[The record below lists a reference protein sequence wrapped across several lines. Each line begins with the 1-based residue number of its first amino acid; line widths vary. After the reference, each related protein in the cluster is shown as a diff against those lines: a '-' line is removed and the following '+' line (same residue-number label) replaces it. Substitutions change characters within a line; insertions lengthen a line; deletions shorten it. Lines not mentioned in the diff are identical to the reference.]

1 MKCNLID
8 LQKKGKLL
16 CTTLFNCF
24 CIFVMCTTSS
34 LSFAQESAKET
45 ELAAL
50 DAEIQLA
57 IDKYKIPSVTFAI
70 MSQGQPLHLRAYG
83 MANKDADIKAS
94 ITTQYR
100 IASIS
105 KMIVSIAVMQLVE
118 SGELNLDDKI
128 ADILPDFTFSNR
140 WSKTHPL
147 QLAHILESTTG
158 WDGISLK
165 EFAYDN
171 NPPLDLKASLAINPN
186 SRESRWPPGTRHAYN
201 NSAATVAALIVENIT
216 GMSFFSYAEQHIFR
230 PLGVQS
236 ATYSDLDA
244 SSAIGYK
251 NGAAVTHKTILFRPA
266 GGLSLNIEDMAK
278 LLGMFIN
285 RGMVTN
291 NENETTH
298 HGHALLSPQTISR
311 MEHSHTTNVAEFSA
325 GYGLFNSV
333 RYYDGIRYRGHDGS
347 LPGWL
352 SELSYAPKLKAG
364 FVVLQN
370 SEQGQG
376 FRAIVNLITAY
387 LAKDFAPNKF
397 DIADIPDEWADMSG
411 YYRYQNPRFSKRFF
425 IERLVSAYKLE
436 ITDDK
441 AVFKSVFPPGWRREI
456 TYQSPNT
463 WQNDKGEAVLKLG
476 DDPIL
481 GRVLHWGDRV
491 FVPISALN
499 AWIDKVALVVWVLLL
514 LAMFVH
520 SIVWSIQHIKRKLA
534 KVNNSASKPAAF
546 RFSVSVANWSVL
558 LFILVLVLGLSSPI
572 ERFGNVGVYS
582 LGLFFSSLLMPIA
595 TLWAIWQW
603 IVTRKVTIGKF
614 TYRYCGLYLFVQ
626 LVVLVYLLNYGVVG
640 ILSWS

>member
-1 MKCNLID
+1 
-8 LQKKGKLL
+8 
-16 CTTLFNCF
+16 
-24 CIFVMCTTSS
+24 MCTISS
-34 LSFAQESAKET
+34 FSFAQESNRET

-57 IDKYKIPSVTFAI
+57 IDKYKIPSITFAI

-105 KMIVSIAVMQLVE
+105 KMVVSIAVMQLVE
-118 SGELNLDDKI
+118 NGELSLDDKI
-128 ADILPDFTFSNR
+128 ADILPDLTFSNK

-171 NPPLDLKASLAINPN
+171 NPPLDLMTSLAINPN
-186 SRESRWPPGTRHAYN
+186 SRESRWPPGTRHAYTN
-201 NSAATVAALIVENIT
+201 AAATIAALIVENKT
-216 GMSFFSYAEQHIFR
+216 GMSFFSYAEQHIFK
-230 PLGVQS
+230 PLRIQS
-236 ATYSDLDA
+236 ASYSALDA
-244 SSAIGYK
+244 NSAIGYK
-251 NGAAVTHKTILFRPA
+251 NGVAVTHKAILFRPS
-266 GGLSLNIEDMAK
+266 GGLSLSVEDMAK
-278 LLGMFIN
+278 LLGMFLN
-285 RGMVTN
+285 RGTVTD
-291 NENETTH
+291 
-298 HGHALLSPQTISR
+298 HGPALLSPQTISR
-311 MEHSHTTNVAEFSA
+311 MEYSHTTNVAEFSA

-352 SELSYAPKLKAG
+352 SELSYAPKQKVG

-370 SEQGQG
+370 SQQGQG

-387 LAKDFAPNKF
+387 LAKGFAPNKF
-397 DIADIPDEWADMSG
+397 DIADIPDEWRDMSG

-425 IERLVSAYKLE
+425 IERLVSTYKLE
-436 ITDDK
+436 ISDDK
-441 AVFKSVFPPGWRREI
+441 AVFTSVFPPGWKREL
-456 TYQSPNT
+456 TYQSQNT

-476 DDPIL
+476 DDPIS

-491 FVPISALN
+491 FVPISAMS
-499 AWIDKVALVVWVLLL
+499 AWIDKVVLVVWVLLL
-514 LAMFVH
+514 LAMFVF
-520 SIVWSIQHIKRKLA
+520 SIVWSIQHIKRKLSN
-534 KVNNSASKPAAF
+534 VNNSAGKLDAF
-546 RFSVSVANWSVL
+546 LLSVSLANWSVL
-558 LFILVLVLGLSSPI
+558 LFILVLVLGLFSPI
-572 ERFGNVGVYS
+572 ERLGNVGVHS
-582 LGLFFSSLLMPIA
+582 LGLFFSSLLMAIA

-603 IVTRKVTIGKF
+603 VVMRKVSIGKF
-614 TYRYCGLYLFVQ
+614 LYRYCGIYLFIQ
-626 LVVLVYLLNYGVVG
+626 LVVLIYLLNFGVVG